1 MNIEKNSLITYRKNI
16 FSENGEDGIIE
27 KIFSEIKPKSNLCC
41 EFGAWDGIFA
51 SNCRNLIVNH
61 DW

>member
-1 MNIEKNSLITYRKNI
+1 MNVDKNNLITYRNNI

-41 EFGAWDGIFA
+41 EFGAWI
-51 SNCRNLIVNH
+51 
-61 DW
+61 